1 VERYCSCPKLHN
13 TLAIPLAGY
22 LRKTLCSITYLLKL
36 GGT

>member
-13 TLAIPLAGY
+13 TPAIPLARY
-22 LRKTLCSITYLLKL
+22 PRKTLSSITYLLKL